1 MLSLALV
8 AATLAAPVAQPGP
21 IAFDDVAGDAG
32 VTFVLDNAPTVDKRL
47 IETMP
52 GGLAIFDY
60 DADGRPDLYFTN
72 GAGGDAFDKNDAR
85 FWNRLFRND
94 GSWRFTDVTDRA
106 GLRGR
111 TYAMG
116 AAAADLDNDG
126 DQDLFVAGV
135 AANELYRN
143 NGDGTFTEIAATAGI
158 AKATWSVA
166 GAWLDYDRDGLL
178 DLFVVNYL
186 RWSPGPQRYCGDRA
200 RELRVYCHPKYFEG
214 LPNTLYRNRGDGT
227 FEDVSVRAGLAAVP
241 GKGMSVAAADVDGD
255 GWTDLYVTNDAVPS
269 VLLRNTGKGTFEEIG
284 LLAGVALPGHGRP
297 VSAMGVDV
305 GDVDADGRPDLIVSA
320 LAGETFPLYRNEGGG
335 SFRDAGVTSGLG
347 ALTVRRS
354 GWGVAF
360 GDFDNDGALDLF
372 TANSHVNDRVD
383 QFEAVPYL
391 EPNRVYRNG
400 GGGKFIDV
408 SGTAGDEFQKAAAHR
423 GAAAADLDGDG
434 RLDVVTTALGTPAAL
449 WRNTSPAAGHWL
461 AVRLQQTCG
470 GGASAPRGAQGPCD
484 GIGATV
490 RVGGQA
496 VTITTST
503 SYASSKPPIAH
514 FGLGAA
520 DAPPVVEVTWPDG
533 TKESVKADGIDRVVT
548 IRRPVSR

>member
-1 MLSLALV
+1 MRSLALV

-186 RWSPGPQRYCGDRA
+186 RWSPGPQRY
-200 RELRVYCHPKYFEG
+200 
-214 LPNTLYRNRGDGT
+214 
-227 FEDVSVRAGLAAVP
+227 
-241 GKGMSVAAADVDGD
+241 
-255 GWTDLYVTNDAVPS
+255 
-269 VLLRNTGKGTFEEIG
+269 
-284 LLAGVALPGHGRP
+284 
-297 VSAMGVDV
+297 
-305 GDVDADGRPDLIVSA
+305 
-320 LAGETFPLYRNEGGG
+320 
-335 SFRDAGVTSGLG
+335 
-347 ALTVRRS
+347 
-354 GWGVAF
+354 
-360 GDFDNDGALDLF
+360 
-372 TANSHVNDRVD
+372 
-383 QFEAVPYL
+383 
-391 EPNRVYRNG
+391 
-400 GGGKFIDV
+400 
-408 SGTAGDEFQKAAAHR
+408 
-423 GAAAADLDGDG
+423 
-434 RLDVVTTALGTPAAL
+434 
-449 WRNTSPAAGHWL
+449 
-461 AVRLQQTCG
+461 
-470 GGASAPRGAQGPCD
+470 
-484 GIGATV
+484 
-490 RVGGQA
+490 
-496 VTITTST
+496 
-503 SYASSKPPIAH
+503 
-514 FGLGAA
+514 
-520 DAPPVVEVTWPDG
+520 
-533 TKESVKADGIDRVVT
+533 
-548 IRRPVSR
+548 